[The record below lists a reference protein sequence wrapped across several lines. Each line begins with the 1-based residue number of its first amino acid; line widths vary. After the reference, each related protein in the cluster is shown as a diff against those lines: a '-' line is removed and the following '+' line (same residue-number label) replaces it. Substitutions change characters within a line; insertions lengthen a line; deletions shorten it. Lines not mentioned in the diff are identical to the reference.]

1 MISCNTTY
9 WVAPFLLKLI
19 ILLIS
24 IPSSSI
30 HNLYALSI
38 RSSPAMDSSDEKPMK
53 KRRSSSDDDEHQP
66 PPATNSSIQ
75 SLPQE
80 IMADMISRL
89 PITSLVQFSF
99 ACKSFKQ
106 LSRDPHLV
114 NLHLSRTHAA
124 DPCLIFHT
132 DYPLRNQ
139 LCFVQN
145 LHDET
150 QKARRIN
157 IPFAAS
163 MPEFSVVGSCNG
175 LLCLSD
181 SLLNQSLCVYNPF
194 TGDYKVLPRFME
206 FEEQQVVIGFGFH
219 PVTKDYKVIRIV
231 MYTNTYQGQVAVSP
245 YQRRIGLRRYDR
257 SNVQVFSL
265 ASNLWRSIGKTPYLI
280 APKSSSVVLN
290 GRWHC
295 LSRLGRDRMILS
307 FDLADE
313 QFREVQKPQF
323 APYPARFCSYHL
335 VVLRDCL
342 GVAFTTPPSYGG
354 TLEIWAM
361 KVYDVKES
369 WVKEYTIASLCPPL
383 RLFSYQDLTP
393 YAIWT
398 NVRFGRAFTVLCVL
412 KNGEI
417 LIEYKNGGL
426 VSYDPQTG
434 TFKNLTFQGL
444 PKLCKAIVHVGSLN
458 WPDR

>member
-1 MISCNTTY
+1 MR
-9 WVAPFLLKLI
+9 FG
-19 ILLIS
+19 
-24 IPSSSI
+24 
-30 HNLYALSI
+30 
-38 RSSPAMDSSDEKPMK
+38 SSPAMDSSDEKQIK
-53 KRRSSSDDDEHQP
+53 KRRSSSDDEHHQP
-66 PPATNSSIQ
+66 AARNSIQ

-80 IMADMISRL
+80 IMADIISRL

-99 ACKSFKQ
+99 ACKSFNHF
-106 LSRDPHLV
+106 SRDPHLV
-114 NLHLSRTHAA
+114 NLHLSRTHDA
-124 DPCLIFHT
+124 DPCLIFHS

-139 LCFVQN
+139 LSFVQLSGQN
-145 LHDET
+145 LDDET

-219 PVTKDYKVIRIV
+219 PGIKDYKVIRIV
-231 MYTNTYQGQVAVSP
+231 QYTNTYHGQVTPSP
-245 YQRRIGLRRYDR
+245 YRRRIGFRRYDR
-257 SNVQVFSL
+257 SDVQVFSL
-265 ASNLWRSIGKTPYLI
+265 ARNIWRSIGKTPYQI
-280 APKSSSVVLN
+280 APKSSSVVFN

-295 LSRLGRDRMILS
+295 LSRLGRDRLILS
-307 FDLADE
+307 LDLADE
-313 QFREVQKPQF
+313 QFREVQKPEF

-335 VVLRDCL
+335 VVVRDCL
-342 GVAFTTPPSYGG
+342 GVAFTAPPSYGG
-354 TLEIWAM
+354 SLEIWAM

-369 WVKEYTIASLCPPL
+369 WVKEYAIASPGPPL
-383 RLFSYQDLTP
+383 RLFSNQDLTP
-393 YAIWT
+393 YGIWT

-434 TFKNLTFQGL
+434 VFKNLTFQGL
-444 PKLCKAIVHVGSLN
+444 PKLCKTIVHVGGLN
-458 WPDR
+458 WIDR